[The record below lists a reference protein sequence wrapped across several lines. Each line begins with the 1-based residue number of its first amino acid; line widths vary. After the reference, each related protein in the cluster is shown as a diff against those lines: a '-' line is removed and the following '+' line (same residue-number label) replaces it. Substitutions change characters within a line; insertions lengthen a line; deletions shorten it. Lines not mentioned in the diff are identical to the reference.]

1 VVICDTAG
9 IHDTQD
15 PIECMGIQRAR
26 DHFHRADLVLLV
38 LEAARRLNAFE
49 KTLIKEL
56 ENTRMIGVINKTD
69 IGNEDAVSDI
79 RKNTNHLPHIRVSA
93 KTGAGVGELKA
104 LIFKDL
110 VSGKSTEDHGGATPN
125 LRQRKILEKAMQVLN
140 RCLNAAE
147 TEQPLDL
154 VSGWLKEVLLLLGE
168 ISGNRKKE
176 DLYDH
181 IFSQF
186 CIGK

>member
-1 VVICDTAG
+1 MIPSLIASSDALCNWIG
-9 IHDTQD
+9 L
-15 PIECMGIQRAR
+15 
-26 DHFHRADLVLLV
+26 DL
-38 LEAARRLNAFE
+38 
-49 KTLIKEL
+49 
-56 ENTRMIGVINKTD
+56 
-69 IGNEDAVSDI
+69 
-79 RKNTNHLPHIRVSA
+79 RKR
-93 KTGAGVGELKA
+93 
-104 LIFKDL
+104 IFKN
-110 VSGKSTEDHGGATPN
+110 STN
-125 LRQRKILEKAMQVLN
+125 KEKAMQVLN